1 MILQAN
7 YSTEVMR
14 LERYRFHFRQVVSFR
29 WVFLQVAFSAGGFCS
44 RWVFLQVDFVTGGFF
59 SGRNLFQVGLLTRLV
74 SHSLVN

>member
-14 LERYRFHFRQVVSFR
+14 LERYRFHFRQVVSF
-29 WVFLQVAFSAGGFCS
+29 